1 MFRRSKTARVRPHC
15 LRWPPVEGS
24 CIMIFAAFTRITG
37 FAKEEGSRRRQSWA
51 ERWEEDR
58 QTRRG
63 LLPAVASEAE
73 EAPGRSASQ
82 AQEIPLRSS
91 NKNNERS
98 LYNTVVICS
107 PSCTRNGG
115 GALAM
120 RINVGGRL
128 KAERK
133 ARRFSQADLEQRCGL
148 PRCRI
153 SWLENGRAV
162 PTIETLE
169 KLCDALEIPLH
180 QLFGEGDQPA
190 KKARTASERI
200 VAKGRG
206 RSRRTGQR
214 RFLTELRQEL
224 QRLCEDDLDLLL
236 YIARTLANRG
246 FRRLSFERRETREK
260 TDSVTVSGSA
270 GTDL

>member
-1 MFRRSKTARVRPHC
+1 
-15 LRWPPVEGS
+15 
-24 CIMIFAAFTRITG
+24 
-37 FAKEEGSRRRQSWA
+37 
-51 ERWEEDR
+51 
-58 QTRRG
+58 
-63 LLPAVASEAE
+63 
-73 EAPGRSASQ
+73 
-82 AQEIPLRSS
+82 
-91 NKNNERS
+91 
-98 LYNTVVICS
+98 
-107 PSCTRNGG
+107 
-115 GALAM
+115 M

-133 ARRFSQADLEQRCGL
+133 VRCFSQADLEQRCGL

-180 QLFGEGDQPA
+180 QLFREGDQPA
-190 KKARTASERI
+190 KARTASERI

-246 FRRLSFERRETREK
+246 FRRLSFERLEPEK
-260 TDSVTVSGSA
+260 RRIP
-270 GTDL
+270 